1 MIIEC
6 HFKTR
11 FSVDLCY
18 TCGLL
23 ASNVIGPLAIKARL
37 TAPKNKIFER
47 KKIPLQ
53 LEDVPLETQRE
64 CKWNMTEHIPISAER
79 SRNFGAKIIDED
91 S

>member
-11 FSVDLCY
+11 FSVDVCY

-37 TAPKNKIFER
+37 TAPKNKM
-47 KKIPLQ
+47 PLH

-64 CKWNMTEHIPISAER
+64 CKWNMTEHIHISAER
-79 SRNFGAKIIDED
+79 ARNFGAKIIDED